1 MWQTSQEFKERFFAY
16 AVRMGMKMNGNEC
29 TDVYKNENGKYVFDY
44 IEKERKQE
52 DDERPDIE

>member
-1 MWQTSQEFKERFFAY
+1 MWKTSQEFKERFFAC
-16 AVRMGMKMNGNEC
+16 AVRIGMKMNGSEC

-52 DDERPDIE
+52 NDRDA